1 MVNKRCTTNKI
12 ELRKIYE
19 EKMRAF
25 LKKQQKKND
34 QSKS

>member
-1 MVNKRCTTNKI
+1 MDNKRCTTNKI

-19 EKMRAF
+19 NKMREF
-25 LKKQQKKND
+25 LKKQEKKNG